1 MKPRKFR
8 RRGFTLV
15 EVLLATGLLGIIGLA
30 ILAFLSAFA
39 RGAAM
44 RTHVSDPA
52 LEGALAVARLKALA
66 PQLRCTL
73 ESDDERAALW
83 LSDAVPSRTVHLSE
97 LGWLRFEKGTGDL
110 FFERIDPVA
119 LASDRGLESEFL
131 RTDDFFAVR
140 DHAAHDGILSSQII
154 AEGLDHVA
162 FGTVAVTRSAPKEHE
177 MTLASPSSTARLRLP
192 PAIQEEPLR

>member
-1 MKPRKFR
+1 MKSPRFR

-39 RGAAM
+39 RGAST

-52 LEGALAVARLKALA
+52 LEGTLALARLRALA

-73 ESDDERAALW
+73 ESDDGRAALW

-97 LGWLRFEKGTGDL
+97 LGWLRFDGTTGDL
-110 FFERIDPVA
+110 LFERVDPVA
-119 LASDRGLESEFL
+119 IAMDRTLESEFL

-140 DHAAHDGILSSQII
+140 DHAAADGLLTTQII
-154 AEGLDHVA
+154 AEGLDRIA
-162 FGTVAVTRSAPKEHE
+162 FGALTQTRGVPTAHEMLLSNRSA
-177 MTLASPSSTARLRLP
+177 TARLALP
-192 PAIQEEPLR
+192 PAVQEEPLR